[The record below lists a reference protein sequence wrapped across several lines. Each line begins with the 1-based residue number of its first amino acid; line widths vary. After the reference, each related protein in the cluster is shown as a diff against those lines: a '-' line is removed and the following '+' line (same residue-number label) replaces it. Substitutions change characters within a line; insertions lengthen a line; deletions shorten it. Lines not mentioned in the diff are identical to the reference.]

1 MRTWIY
7 SIILIVLLVGCR
19 KEESNQREEPENNDT
34 AIEPPKS
41 AVQVKSQKPAISRK
55 IDSIDKSNTE
65 SIEKSG
71 NNITLA
77 YVYSKDSSIIL
88 VANIRAD
95 YRIFGYA
102 KPSVK
107 SEKLLLLSIYR
118 SDVEGNPFRCKLGAY
133 YETSGMKNLDLKY
146 KETSGDFI
154 KAVVVDNRKKKT
166 LVYFEKKWIEF
177 E

>member
-7 SIILIVLLVGCR
+7 TIILTVLLVGCR
-19 KEESNQREEPENNDT
+19 KEESNRKEESKNNNT

-41 AVQVKSQKPAISRK
+41 AVQVELPKPAISQK

-65 SIEKSG
+65 SIETSG

-77 YVYSKDSSIIL
+77 YVYSKDSSITL

-107 SEKLLLLSIYR
+107 SEKLLLLSIYT

-133 YETSGMKNLDLKY
+133 YETSDMKNLDLKY
-146 KETSGDFI
+146 KETSCDFI
-154 KAVVVDNRKKKT
+154 KAVAIDNRKKET